1 MTPESPAGFSVA
13 EAEQPIY
20 FGRYVLYRG
29 RVMPLVAGGESNGA
43 PAAAGDGGAGGA
55 GDGGDGGS
63 GPIPWD
69 LSSVSEELRPHVEAA
84 LKGVEGGV
92 TKRFQEHAD
101 FRKQWEPYAGVEGLS
116 EISPE
121 DMARLVAFHQTASD
135 EQQFEQWLRAVA
147 QEFGI
152 TGEQPQTPAP
162 GDGEPPDT
170 NAALQKMFD
179 DFTGK
184 LEERF
189 APIEQFM
196 GTSEASQREQA
207 VRAEID
213 SAIADI
219 VGDGE
224 AWPDDKRESVLQLA
238 HAYPSEM
245 PLEETIQKAH
255 QDYLRIRGEA
265 QSELVDPKQGGPG
278 PTVNGGRPDTAP
290 QEFEGLDDP
299 KLKQAALTRMRGAT
313 ATT

>member
-55 GDGGDGGS
+55 GDGGDGAS

-207 VRAEID
+207 PRSPTSSVTARRGRTT
-213 SAIADI
+213 SASRCCSWLTRTRRRCLSRRRSRRPTRTTCGSA
-219 VGDGE
+219 G
-224 AWPDDKRESVLQLA
+224 RLS
-238 HAYPSEM
+238 PSSS
-245 PLEETIQKAH
+245 
-255 QDYLRIRGEA
+255 IR
-265 QSELVDPKQGGPG
+265 SRVVP
-278 PTVNGGRPDTAP
+278 GRP
-290 QEFEGLDDP
+290 
-299 KLKQAALTRMRGAT
+299 
-313 ATT
+313 

>member
-55 GDGGDGGS
+55 GDGGDGAS

-135 EQQFEQWLRAVA
+135 EQQFEQWLRNSRRDPEGPLQGARDGARQLQDVHA
-147 QEFGI
+147 RHDRARLRPHRHDGQAGDL
-152 TGEQPQTPAP
+152 PAAHR
-162 GDGEPPDT
+162 DEPVGHVDRGRRH
-170 NAALQKMFD
+170 AAGRRGPRWRRRD
-179 DFTGK
+179 
-184 LEERF
+184 
-189 APIEQFM
+189 
-196 GTSEASQREQA
+196 
-207 VRAEID
+207 RAI
-213 SAIADI
+213 
-219 VGDGE
+219 
-224 AWPDDKRESVLQLA
+224 RY
-238 HAYPSEM
+238 HA
-245 PLEETIQKAH
+245 
-255 QDYLRIRGEA
+255 
-265 QSELVDPKQGGPG
+265 
-278 PTVNGGRPDTAP
+278 
-290 QEFEGLDDP
+290 EGSS
-299 KLKQAALTRMRGAT
+299 
-313 ATT
+313 